1 MSNSCNQIS
10 TLLNTA
16 KIVGMRKTGSPY
28 SVTVE
33 QMKTSLNKQII
44 VGIAAGGTTLILLK
58 GGDYKWLLLVGFTAI
73 LFVFT
78 YVYKK

>member
-1 MSNSCNQIS
+1 
-10 TLLNTA
+10 
-16 KIVGMRKTGSPY
+16 
-28 SVTVE
+28 
-33 QMKTSLNKQII
+33 MKTSLNKQII

-58 GGDYKWLLLVGFTAI
+58 GEDYKWLLLVGFVAI

>member
-1 MSNSCNQIS
+1 ME
-10 TLLNTA
+10 
-16 KIVGMRKTGSPY
+16 KICLSFVQFIQTCRKCYEKHCYGH

-33 QMKTSLNKQII
+33 WMKTSLNKKII

-58 GGDYKWLLLVGFTAI
+58 GGDYKWLLLVGFVAI

>member
-1 MSNSCNQIS
+1 MTVLEQNIQEIASFTIKKAFKENYDN
-10 TLLNTA
+10 
-16 KIVGMRKTGSPY
+16 

-33 QMKTSLNKQII
+33 QMKTSLNKQLI

-58 GGDYKWLLLVGFTAI
+58 GGDYKWLLLVGFAAI
-73 LFVFT
+73 LFVFA

>member
-1 MSNSCNQIS
+1 M
-10 TLLNTA
+10 
-16 KIVGMRKTGSPY
+16 KI
-28 SVTVE
+28 
-33 QMKTSLNKQII
+33 SLNKQII

-58 GGDYKWLLLVGFTAI
+58 GGDFKWLLLVGFAAI

>member
-1 MSNSCNQIS
+1 
-10 TLLNTA
+10 
-16 KIVGMRKTGSPY
+16 
-28 SVTVE
+28 
-33 QMKTSLNKQII
+33 MKTSLNKKII

-58 GGDYKWLLLVGFTAI
+58 GGDYKWLLLVGFVAI

>member
-1 MSNSCNQIS
+1 
-10 TLLNTA
+10 
-16 KIVGMRKTGSPY
+16 
-28 SVTVE
+28 
-33 QMKTSLNKQII
+33 MKTSLNKKKI

-58 GGDYKWLLLVGFTAI
+58 GGDYKWLLLVGFAAI